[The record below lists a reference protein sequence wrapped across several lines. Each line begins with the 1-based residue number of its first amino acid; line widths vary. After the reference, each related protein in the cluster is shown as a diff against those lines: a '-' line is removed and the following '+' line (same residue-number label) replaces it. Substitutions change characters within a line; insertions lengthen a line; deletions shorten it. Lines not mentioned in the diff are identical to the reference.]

1 MWVIYH
7 ALATI
12 AGAARSPS
20 SAWSAGWARP
30 HYDCCGLAVA
40 IPAVLAYNVYGRIT
54 GRLEADLEGFAR
66 DLRELPL
73 G

>member
-1 MWVIYH
+1 M
-7 ALATI
+7 
-12 AGAARSPS
+12 GP
-20 SAWSAGWARP
+20 
-30 HYDCCGLAVA
+30 LAVA

-66 DLRELPL
+66 DLRELLL